1 MRVLPYIPL
10 ALGVLISAFSCD
22 VGEAV
27 MDEET
32 IDSPQVKEVFG
43 ENLPEESLHRKIENR
58 SPNLLI
64 INNLFVIYI
73 LITNIIL
80 T

>member
-43 ENLPEESLHRKIENR
+43 ENLPEESLLKEM
-58 SPNLLI
+58 
-64 INNLFVIYI
+64 
-73 LITNIIL
+73 NIKVDDGL
-80 T
+80 AETLEKATDKN